1 MTTAGVLVI
10 LYCISTAVAIAV
22 RRTRVPYTVALVIVG
37 LALGSMRFVAPPHL
51 TRELLFTFFLPGLL
65 FEAAFHLDWTAF
77 RRVWRSAVGLAVP
90 GVVVATVVMAV
101 LVVVAGRAFGLATDM
116 DPRLAL
122 VFGALLAATDPV
134 AVTALFRELK
144 APARLAA
151 LLESESLFNDGTG
164 IVLLSLMLAYATGAP
179 TGLATASAEF
189 VLLTGGG
196 ALIGAGVGWVVAMVI
211 RRLDEPMIEIGLTVI
226 AAYGSFVLAER
237 VGVSGVLAT
246 VVAGMMCGRQGRDLG
261 MSPLSRAAVQT
272 FWEYVAFALN
282 SIVFLLIG
290 FEFDSVR
297 LRSVWPELIVAFL
310 AMLVARGLI
319 VFGMLALQ
327 RRSADPLPRRWGS
340 IVVLGGLRGALSMVL
355 ALSLPPDLPQRDLIV
370 SLTVGVVL
378 LSIIVQGMTMPFLM
392 RWTQAAGRAGA
403 IGEPTDDSAS

>member
-1 MTTAGVLVI
+1 MTMAGTLVI

-37 LALGSMRFVAPPHL
+37 LTLGSMHFVAPPHL

-65 FEAAFHLDWTAF
+65 FEAAFHLDRTAF
-77 RRVWRSAVGLAVP
+77 RRVWRSAVGLAAP
-90 GVVVATVVMAV
+90 GVLVATVAMAA
-101 LVVVAGRAFGLATDM
+101 LVVGTGRAFGLATNM
-116 DPRLAL
+116 DPRVAL

-144 APARLAA
+144 APARLTA

-164 IVLLSLMLAYATGAP
+164 IVLLSLVLAYATGAA

-189 VLLTGGG
+189 ALLTGGG

-261 MSPLSRAAVQT
+261 MSPRSRAAVQT

-297 LRSVWPELIVAFL
+297 LQSVWPELIVAFL
-310 AMLVARGLI
+310 AMLVARAFI

-327 RRSADPLPRRWGS
+327 RRADRMPRRWGS
-340 IVVLGGLRGALSMVL
+340 ILVLGGLRGALSMVL
-355 ALSLPPDLPQRDLIV
+355 ALSLPADLPQRDLVV

-378 LSIIVQGMTMPFLM
+378 LSIIIQGVTMPLLM
-392 RWTQAAGRAGA
+392 RRTQESESRQSTVQA
-403 IGEPTDDSAS
+403 DS